1 MGGNKNMF
9 EMKEKYKTGIE
20 FIDEEHKKLFEIAE
34 RAYQLLKNPYEV
46 DKYDNVVGVVEE
58 LREYTVY
65 HFNHE
70 EKYMESIHYKRLFT
84 QKIDHAN
91 FIEKLFEVNLRK
103 IDENPD
109 EAIMG
114 ILNFLNNW
122 LINHIL
128 EKDVLI
134 AEK

>member
-1 MGGNKNMF
+1 MF
-9 EMKEKYKTGIE
+9 EMKEKYKTGIA

-46 DKYDNVVGVVEE
+46 DKFDNVVAVIEE

-65 HFNHE
+65 HFKDE
-70 EKYMESIHYKRLFT
+70 EKYMESINYKRLFT
-84 QKIDHAN
+84 QKIDHAK
-91 FIEKLFEVNLRK
+91 FIEKLYEVDLNK

-114 ILNFLNNW
+114 ILTFLNDW

-134 AEK
+134 VGK

>member
-1 MGGNKNMF
+1 MF
-9 EMKEKYKTGIE
+9 EMKEKYKTGIV

-46 DKYDNVVGVVEE
+46 DKYDNIVAVIEE
-58 LREYTVY
+58 LRAYTVY
-65 HFNHE
+65 HFKDE
-70 EKYMESIHYKRLFT
+70 EKYMESINYKRLFT

-91 FIEKLFEVNLRK
+91 FIEKLYEVNLSK
-103 IDENPD
+103 VDENPD
-109 EAIMG
+109 EAIME
-114 ILNFLNNW
+114 ILTFLNDW

-134 AEK
+134 AAK